1 MKLNPLHSNISVLIL
16 LTVPCKLN
24 GTSKVNLFN
33 GAPLLGVISFHCM
46 TLKQLAAS
54 HSKGSKSLRLVHL
67 LT

>member
-24 GTSKVNLFN
+24 STGKMNLFN
-33 GAPLLGVISFHCM
+33 GAPLLVVISFHCM

-54 HSKGSKSLRLVHL
+54 HS
-67 LT
+67 